1 MARVWPAIKTSFHN
15 MMVMKNVLKALRGLE
30 GRTLILT
37 HHNADADAVASSLAL
52 KRLLRSFG
60 VEADVGAA
68 ESISKPAQKLAEK
81 SFVIDPDCSD
91 YENVV
96 LVETTVPEQVASV
109 KNVRADIIIDHHP
122 AGKLAEGVAAKW
134 IDDSYRSC
142 AQMVLELYREAG
154 VAPDRTVALWLAA
167 GLTADTAHLRLAGL
181 KEFEDMVSLFKAGAE
196 FSEVLK
202 LLETPVD
209 ISERIA
215 VLKAL
220 RRLDA
225 WRIGDLLLA
234 VSRVKSHEAAS
245 CRALVKTAAD
255 VAVVVAERE
264 NEVRISSRGRD
275 WILGR
280 GLDLSVIFKEVGKM
294 VGGSGGGHNLAGSA
308 NGPDKKAVDAA
319 VKYVRKELETAMK
332 AQAQPL

>member
-1 MARVWPAIKTSFHN
+1 
-15 MMVMKNVLKALRGLE
+15 MKDVLKALKALE

-52 KRLLRSFG
+52 KRLIKNFG
-60 VEADVGAA
+60 VEADLGAA
-68 ESISKPAQKLAEK
+68 ESVSKPAQKLAERN
-81 SFVIDPDCSD
+81 FIIDPDCSQYD
-91 YENVV
+91 HVV
-96 LVETTVPEQVASV
+96 LVETSVPEQLASV

-122 AGKLAEGVAAKW
+122 AGKLADGVTASW
-134 IDDSYRSC
+134 IDERYKSC
-142 AQMVLELYREAG
+142 SQMILELYRESG
-154 VAPDRTVALWLAA
+154 VAPDRTVALWLAV
-167 GLTADTAHLRLAGL
+167 GITADTAHLRLAGL

-209 ISERIA
+209 LSERIA

-220 RRLDA
+220 SRVDV

-234 VSRVKSHEAAS
+234 VSHVKSHEAAS

-255 VAVVVAERE
+255 VAVVVAERDD
-264 NEVRISSRGRD
+264 EVRISSRGRD
-275 WILGR
+275 WILGK
-280 GLDLSVIFKEVGKM
+280 GVDLSVIFKEVGRI

-319 VKYVRKELETAMK
+319 VKHVRKELETAMK
-332 AQAQPL
+332 AQAQKLD